1 MANGFYK
8 RMLIESQTKDVVCT
22 PFFTGVRANYLLP
35 SIVAAGIDPKKL
47 MTEKPDIDL
56 SGGEAKAWKNIW
68 SGGHGVFATKQIVST
83 AELVADLHQQYVSVE
98 R

>member
-1 MANGFYK
+1 
-8 RMLIESQTKDVVCT
+8 
-22 PFFTGVRANYLLP
+22 
-35 SIVAAGIDPKKL
+35 

-68 SGGHGVFATKQIVST
+68 LGGHGVFATKQIVST